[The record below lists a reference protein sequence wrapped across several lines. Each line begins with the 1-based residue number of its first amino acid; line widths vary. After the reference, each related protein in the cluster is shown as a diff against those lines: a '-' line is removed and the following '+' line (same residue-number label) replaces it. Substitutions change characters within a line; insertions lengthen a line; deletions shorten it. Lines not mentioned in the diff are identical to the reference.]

1 MVDDAT
7 RELLAEG
14 LFRSPDF
21 ENVWMEC
28 KQMYENLGFHDNIS
42 DEEMIAEF
50 KYIAQQLR
58 KYIFTK
64 QGEILKHATYGDMI
78 GEIDNLIGKA
88 PEYDDD
94 RRGIVYNFMRDHWL
108 YEIRNI
114 FVQLASNEEEDDA

>member
-1 MVDDAT
+1 MVDDKT

-28 KQMYENLGFHDNIS
+28 KNMYENLGFRDNIS
-42 DEEMIAEF
+42 DEEMIAEY

-64 QGEILKHATYGDMI
+64 QGEILRHSTYDEMLQ
-78 GEIDNLIGKA
+78 EVDNLIGKA
-88 PEYDDD
+88 PEYEVT
-94 RRGIVYNFMRDHWL
+94 RPGIVYNFIRDHWL
-108 YEIRNI
+108 YDIRNV
-114 FVQLASNEEEDDA
+114 FVNLMNAEEGEDE